1 MGQRGDLRLGLKA
14 VILHHTTQN
23 VPQCKSY
30 ELFLSGIFHLIFSD
44 HGRPH
49 GMETTETETIDKGLL
64 LSKTAMAL
72 YVVKSS
78 PFEKLKYLL
87 DLWKKY

>member
-1 MGQRGDLRLGLKA
+1 
-14 VILHHTTQN
+14 
-23 VPQCKSY
+23 
-30 ELFLSGIFHLIFSD
+30 
-44 HGRPH
+44 
-49 GMETTETETIDKGLL
+49 METTETETIDRGLL

-87 DLWKKY
+87 DLWKKYFKKIKNVNAHC